1 MTGMSRRKFLKDSGV
16 VAAAVGV
23 GLLGRGTVSGGIGP
37 NDTIRAAVIGVKG
50 RGRSHISGFRGQP
63 KVEVVALCD
72 IDEKELESAAKA
84 LAPEPKKAEKDVAP
98 PPAVEWKKPDL
109 YTDVR
114 RLLDDKSIDV
124 VGIATPNH
132 WHTLAAV
139 WACQAGKDVY
149 VEKPCS
155 HNISEGRRLVEAAR
169 KHGRIVQHGTQCRSN
184 PGMREGIEKLRNG
197 IIGDVY
203 MARGLCYKWRNS
215 IGRAKEEPV
224 PAGVHYDTW
233 LGPAPERPFTRNR
246 FHYNWHWHWDYGN
259 GDIGNQGVH
268 QMDIARWGL
277 GVGLPKKVQAM
288 GGHFLFDD
296 DQETPNTMVATFEYP
311 TEKED
316 KKKMLVFEVRHW
328 ISNPEGEGKDPCDVG
343 VLFYGSEGYM
353 SIPSYGNY
361 YTFLGKKREPGP
373 TGSGGSDRF
382 HFLNFIKAVR
392 SRNPKD
398 LNAEIEEGHLSAA
411 LCHLANVS
419 YRLGRSV
426 DFDPVTETFGSDAAA
441 NKLLTR
447 EYRKPFVVPETVAAL

>member
-1 MTGMSRRKFLKDSGV
+1 MPDINRRTFLKHTGV
-16 VAAAVGV
+16 TAAAIGV
-23 GLLGRGTVSGGIGP
+23 GLFKGTVSGGIGP
-37 NDTIRAAVIGVKG
+37 NDTIRAAVIGING
-50 RGRSHISGFRGQP
+50 RGGSHISGFRGQP
-63 KVEVVALCD
+63 KVEVAALCD
-72 IDEKELESAAKA
+72 IDESVLNRVAGSMAPRPRKKEDGTE
-84 LAPEPKKAEKDVAP
+84 EPLSP
-98 PPAVEWKKPDL
+98 GEWKKPDL
-109 YTDVR
+109 YTDLR
-114 RLLDDKSIDV
+114 KLLDDKSIDI

-132 WHTLAAV
+132 WHTLAAI

-169 KHGRIVQHGTQCRSN
+169 KYGRIVQHGTQCRSN
-184 PGMREGIEKLRNG
+184 PGLREGMEQLKNG
-197 IIGDVY
+197 VIGDVY
-203 MARGLCYKWRNS
+203 LARGLCYKWRNS

-233 LGPAPERPFTRNR
+233 LGPAPERAFTRNR

-296 DQETPNTMVATFEYP
+296 DQETPNTLVAAFEYP
-311 TEKED
+311 GENEAR
-316 KKKMLVFEVRHW
+316 KKMLEFEVRHW
-328 ISNPEGEGKDPCDVG
+328 ITNPEGEGKESCDVG

-353 SIPSYGNY
+353 SIPSYDKY
-361 YTFLGKKREPGP
+361 FTFLGKKREPGP
-373 TGSGGSDRF
+373 KGSGGGDHY
-382 HFLNFIKAVR
+382 HFANFIQAVR
-392 SRNPKD
+392 SRNHQE

-419 YRLGRSV
+419 YRLGRTL
-426 DFDPVTETFGSDAAA
+426 DFDPKSENFGTDAAA
-441 NKLLTR
+441 CTHLSR